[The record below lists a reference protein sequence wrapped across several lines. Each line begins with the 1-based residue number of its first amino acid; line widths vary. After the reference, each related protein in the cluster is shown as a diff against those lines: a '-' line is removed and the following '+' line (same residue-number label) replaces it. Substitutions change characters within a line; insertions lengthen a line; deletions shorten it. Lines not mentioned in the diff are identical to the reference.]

1 MQLLSL
7 NLGTVRPLMI
17 DGRRIMTAIGKAP
30 VAGPVAV
37 GRLGLAGDEQA
48 DPSVHGGLDKAIY
61 AWPGEHYAWW
71 QAQRRE
77 RGTSLFDETL
87 PAGFAGENL
96 TLQGLDEQQ
105 VWVGDEL
112 HFPDCVLRVTQPR
125 EPCFKFNA
133 VMGYAQAARDM
144 VTSGRS
150 GWYLAVQQPG
160 TLEAGQPF
168 ELRAGSRSVGIAQA
182 LAGKRHKHLR

>member
-7 NLGTVRPLMI
+7 NVGTVRPLMI
-17 DGRRIMTAIGKAP
+17 DGRRIMSAIGKAP
-30 VAGPVAV
+30 VAGPVPV

-48 DPSVHGGLDKAIY
+48 DPSVHGGIDKAIY

-71 QAQRRE
+71 QARRRE
-77 RGTSLFDETL
+77 HGVSLFDETL
-87 PAGFAGENL
+87 PPGFAGENL

-144 VTSGRS
+144 VSSGRS

-182 LAGKRHKHLR
+182 LAAKRYKHLR